1 MFLKLAHKMKPS
13 TALII
18 FIIAAASSNFSA
30 NASECGIMLYQKDK
44 SRGVDVL
51 DNTCQSPNEI
61 ALGTVFELTSGG
73 RLWLKSLSAPDTDSD
88 FQVIC
93 QSRSASSIQVSVSNI
108 FLPWINP
115 KGLKNCTSW
124 IDHHMSCDDENGSKN
139 KFFCAIA
146 LIKRPEFVSANDV
159 ERTTS
164 VKLRNMKNLSS
175 EVVSIE
181 KVFAAMDQE
190 TDLCNNLYQTD
201 QSVEVAWIINKTGR
215 VKNVKLTSKK
225 NPVGGQFVDCVLDVV
240 KHFPYPAYENEI
252 SVTHQF

>member
-1 MFLKLAHKMKPS
+1 MFLKSAHKMSPPR
-13 TALII
+13 ALII
-18 FIIAAASSNFSA
+18 YIIVATFSNFSA
-30 NASECGIMLYQKDK
+30 NASECGIMLYQKNK

-51 DNTCQSPNEI
+51 ENSCQSPDKI
-61 ALGTVFELTSGG
+61 ALGTIFELTSGG
-73 RLWLKSLSAPDTDSD
+73 RLWLKSLSAPETDSD

-93 QSRSASSIQVSVSNI
+93 QSRSASSVQVSVSNI

-124 IDHHMSCDDENGSKN
+124 IDHHMSCDDENGGKN

-164 VKLRNMKNLSS
+164 VKLRNMKNLISG
-175 EVVSIE
+175 VVSTEMI
-181 KVFAAMDQE
+181 FAAMDQE
-190 TDLCNNLYQTD
+190 TGLCRNLYQAD
-201 QSVEVAWIINKTGR
+201 QPIEVAWTINKTGTAR
-215 VKNVKLTSKK
+215 NIKLKSDKNSD
-225 NPVGGQFVDCVLDVV
+225 GRQFADCILDVV

-252 SVTHQF
+252 SVTHKF